1 VTFAGVATLASVGGG
16 WAVQANQYGRIIALV
31 VLAIFAFT
39 LLSPRL
45 AELISRPFVRL
56 GNTLANTTITEKS
69 GRSVLQSVV
78 LGVATGLLWAPCAGP
93 ILGLILT
100 GAAIGG
106 AHVGS
111 SILLLAYA
119 LGAGTSLAIVLTA
132 GNKLFSKLKRSLGV
146 EEWIRRILGV
156 AVLAGVAV
164 IAFGL
169 DRGILT

>member
-106 AHVGS
+106 AHVHTTF
-111 SILLLAYA
+111 LLLAYA
-119 LGAGTSLAIVLTA
+119 LGAATSLALALLV
-132 GNKLFSKLKRSLGV
+132 GGRLFQAMKQSLG
-146 EEWIRRILGV
+146 
-156 AVLAGVAV
+156 AG
-164 IAFGL
+164 
-169 DRGILT
+169 